1 MSQPI
6 NVFKT
11 TTKTAK
17 TGNLLFFSQQ
27 VAYWQQLSKIVQPL
41 LPQPEQWQVV
51 CLEQGVLTVTGLNQ
65 AMVSQLN
72 YMQSHYVTKVTTQ
85 ASQQRA
91 HNFNDLKNLIKIR
104 ARLRYEPQ
112 KQPLTQTTQRKM
124 SPETQQMLREAA
136 QFVQDAKLSQA
147 LLTLASDKK

>member
-72 YMQSHYVTKVTTQ
+72 YIQSHYVSKLATQ
-85 ASQQRA
+85 HGA

-112 KQPLTQTTQRKM
+112 KQPLAQTTQRKM